1 MRWIGQPTA
10 GYSSRGIVIES
21 GFYATPDLRLS
32 VGYSFGRVGDRDFSG
47 SHSAG
52 GIYLG
57 FTAKVNQLFDG
68 FGLER
73 GALAD
78 AGRAVPAGFTPA
90 PQGNA
95 AGPAQSVLTTSG
107 TAQAGD

>member
-1 MRWIGQPTA
+1 MEA
-10 GYSSRGIVIES
+10 

-32 VGYSFGRVGDRDFSG
+32 LGYGFGHVGDRDFTG
-47 SHSAG
+47 SHSSG
-52 GIYLG
+52 GVYLG

-78 AGRAVPAGFTPA
+78 QGAARARRLSNPRRRGTPA
-90 PQGNA
+90 RR
-95 AGPAQSVLTTSG
+95 
-107 TAQAGD
+107 